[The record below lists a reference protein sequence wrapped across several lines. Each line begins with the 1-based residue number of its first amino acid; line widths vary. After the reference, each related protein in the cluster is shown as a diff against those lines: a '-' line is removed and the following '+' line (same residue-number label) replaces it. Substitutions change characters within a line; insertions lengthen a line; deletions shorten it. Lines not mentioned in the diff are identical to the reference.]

1 MLDLLR
7 RKAQSPYLQATVLVI
22 IVVFIFWGVGGQ
34 NSGALNAVATVN
46 GESITLQEFDQ
57 AFQRT
62 MDNYRN
68 QFGGN
73 LPKGFI
79 ESFNL
84 KKQVVHELIQKS
96 LLLQG
101 GKEMGLYVSNNEIQN
116 AIKEMTVFQ
125 NNGVFD
131 ATRYREVLKGSRL
144 TPTKFEA
151 GLQSDL
157 LLSKVGASL
166 AEFAR
171 VTPKELDD
179 RFRFDNSETR
189 LDYAVFKPEHY
200 TGKVNVSDEL
210 LAQYFDKNKEKYMT
224 PPQVKIKFL
233 SFMLKDEM
241 DKVTV
246 PAEEIEQ
253 YYTSHQEEFGQLEK
267 RRARHILL
275 KTTEQDKQTRRAEM
289 EKILA
294 RAKAGEDFSALA
306 RQFSEDGSA
315 AQGGDLGFFSR
326 GQMVQPFE
334 DAVFSLSKGGVSDIV
349 ETPFGLHIISLEDIQ
364 PANITPLA
372 GVKSAIE
379 NKLKKQ
385 QALNNAFEKA
395 NEAYEKIIFAGSL
408 AKYAENFKVP
418 LAETD
423 FFPQTAPPSS
433 LASNSA
439 VIDTAFSLKKG
450 ELSSIIDSPEGYS
463 VLFVED
469 RKEPAI
475 PALAEVQ
482 QQVKK
487 DFVEAEARTL
497 CQKDAEETFATIRDG
512 KDVDFLQKIQE
523 KGLTVHVSG
532 YFSRTKK
539 TSKDLPQELIT
550 AGLTLGAGAPYPATV
565 IAADNAFYICRFKDK
580 IDAGDNDEQARKA
593 FAARL
598 AMEKQKEVMDAW
610 IDYLT
615 KSGKITI
622 NEKYLN

>member
-22 IVVFIFWGVGGQ
+22 IVVFIFWGVGG
-34 NSGALNAVATVN
+34 NKSGALNAVATVN
-46 GESITLQEFDQ
+46 GEPITLQEFDQ

-62 MDNYRN
+62 MDNYRA

-96 LLLQG
+96 LLQQG
-101 GKEMGLYVSNNEIQN
+101 GQEMGIYVSNDEIQN

-157 LLSKVGASL
+157 LLTKVGSSL

-171 VTPKELDD
+171 VTPKEFDD
-179 RFRFDNSETR
+179 RFRFYNSETR
-189 LDYAVFKPEHY
+189 LDYAVFKPENY
-200 TGKVNVSDEL
+200 TGKVQASEESV
-210 LAQYFDKNKEKYMT
+210 AQYFEKNKEKYMT
-224 PPQVKIKFL
+224 EPQVKIKYL

-241 DKVTV
+241 NKITV
-246 PAEEIEQ
+246 PTEEIEQ
-253 YYTSHQEEFGQLEK
+253 YYKSHQDEFGQLEK
-267 RRARHILL
+267 RHARHILL
-275 KTTEQDKQTRRAEM
+275 KTTDQDKEKRRAEI

-315 AQGGDLGFFSR
+315 PQGGDLGFFGR

-334 DAVFSLSKGGVSDIV
+334 DAVFSLQKGGISDIV
-349 ETPFGLHIISLEDIQ
+349 ETPFGFHIIMVEDIQ

-372 GVKSAIE
+372 GAKSSIE
-379 NKLKKQ
+379 NKLKNQ

-408 AKYAENFKVP
+408 AKYSENFKVP
-418 LAETD
+418 LPETD

-433 LASNSA
+433 LASEPA
-439 VIDTAFSLKKG
+439 VIDSAFSLKKG
-450 ELSSIIDSPEGYS
+450 ELSSIIDSPAGYT

-475 PALAEVQ
+475 PALAEVK
-482 QQVKK
+482 QQVEK
-487 DFVEAEARTL
+487 DFVAAEAKTL
-497 CQKDAEETFATIRDG
+497 CQKDAEETLAALRDG

-523 KGLTVHVSG
+523 KGLSVHASD
-532 YFSRTKK
+532 YFSRTKR
-539 TSKDLPQELIT
+539 TSKDLPPEVVA
-550 AGLTLGAGAPYPATV
+550 AGLTLSADSPYPQTV

-580 IDAGDNDEQARKA
+580 IDVGDTNDRASKA
-593 FAARL
+593 FEARL

-610 IDYLT
+610 IDHLM

>member
-7 RKAQSPYLQATVLVI
+7 RKAQSPYLQGTVLVI

-34 NSGALNAVATVN
+34 NTGSFNAVATVN
-46 GESITLQEFDQ
+46 GESISLQEFDQ

-62 MDNYRN
+62 MDNYRD

-101 GKEMGLYVSNNEIQN
+101 GKEMGIYVSNDEIQN

-131 ATRYREVLKGSRL
+131 VTRYREVLKGSRL

-151 GLQSDL
+151 GLQSDML
-157 LLSKVGASL
+157 LTKVGTGL
-166 AEFAR
+166 AEFAQ

-189 LDYAVFKPEHY
+189 LDYAVFKPENY
-200 TGKVNVSDEL
+200 TGKVSVTDEL
-210 LAQYFDKNKEKYMT
+210 LAQYFEKNKEKYMT
-224 PPQVKIKFL
+224 QPQVKIKYL
-233 SFMLKDEM
+233 SFLLKDEM
-241 DKVTV
+241 NKITI
-246 PAEEIEQ
+246 PEAEVEQ
-253 YYTSHQEEFGQLEK
+253 YYNSHQEEFGQPEK
-267 RRARHILL
+267 RRARHIIL
-275 KTTEQDKQTRRAEM
+275 KTTDQDKQARRAEM

-294 RAKAGEDFSALA
+294 RAKAGEDFAALA
-306 RQFSEDGSA
+306 RQYSEDGSA
-315 AQGGDLGFFSR
+315 AQGGDLGFFGR
-326 GQMVQPFE
+326 GQMVKPFE
-334 DAVFSLSKGGVSDIV
+334 DAVFGLQKGEISNIV
-349 ETPFGLHIISLEDIQ
+349 ETQFGFHIMQLEDIQ

-372 GVKSAIE
+372 GAKSAIE

-385 QALNNAFEKA
+385 QALNSAFEKA

-408 AKYAENFKVP
+408 AKYAENFKVR

-423 FFPQTAPPSS
+423 FFTQTAPPAA
-433 LASNSA
+433 LANEPA
-439 VIDTAFSLKKG
+439 VIDTTFSLKKG
-450 ELSSIIDSPEGYS
+450 ELSSIIDSPEGYTI
-463 VLFVED
+463 LFVAD

-475 PALAEVQ
+475 PALAEVKE
-482 QQVKK
+482 QVAK
-487 DFVEAEARTL
+487 DFVAAEAKTL
-497 CQKDAEETFATIRDG
+497 CQKDAEETLAALRGG
-512 KDVDFLQKIQE
+512 KDVDFSQKMQE
-523 KGLTVHVSG
+523 KGVPVHASE
-532 YFSRTKK
+532 YFSRTTR
-539 TSKDLPQELIT
+539 TSKDLPQEVIT
-550 AGLTLGAGAPYPATV
+550 VGLTLNASSTYPEKV
-565 IAADNAFYICRFKDK
+565 ITADNAFYLCRFKDK
-580 IDAGDNDEQARKA
+580 KDVGDNDGQARKA
-593 FAARL
+593 FEAQL
-598 AMEKQKEVMDAW
+598 AMEKKKELMDAW

>member
-22 IVVFIFWGVGGQ
+22 IVVFVFWGVGGQ

-46 GESITLQEFDQ
+46 GEPITLQEFDQ

-62 MDNYRN
+62 MDNYRT

-73 LPKGFI
+73 LPKGFV
-79 ESFNL
+79 ESLNL

-101 GKEMGLYVSNNEIQN
+101 GQEMGIYVSNDEIQN

-131 ATRYREVLKGSRL
+131 VTRYKEVLKGSRL

-157 LLSKVGASL
+157 LLTKVGTSL

-189 LDYAVFKPEHY
+189 LDYAVFKPENY
-200 TGKVNVSDEL
+200 TGKVQMSEESV
-210 LAQYFDKNKEKYMT
+210 AQYFADNKEKYMT
-224 PPQVKIKFL
+224 APQVKIKYL
-233 SFMLKDEM
+233 TFMLKDEM

-246 PAEEIEQ
+246 PAEEIEL

-267 RRARHILL
+267 RHARHILL
-275 KTTEQDKQTRRAEM
+275 QTTDQDRETRRAEM

-315 AQGGDLGFFSR
+315 PQGGDLGFFGR

-334 DAVFSLSKGGVSDIV
+334 DAVFSLQKGGISDIV
-349 ETPFGLHIISLEDIQ
+349 ETPFGLHIIKLEDIQ

-372 GVKSAIE
+372 GAKSAIE
-379 NKLKKQ
+379 NKLKNQ

-408 AKYAENFKVP
+408 AKYAENFNVP

-423 FFPQTAPPSS
+423 FFPQTAPPSA
-433 LASNSA
+433 LAGEPA
-439 VIDTAFSLKKG
+439 VIDAAFSLKKG
-450 ELSSIIDSPEGYS
+450 ELSSIIDSPAGYA

-475 PALAEVQ
+475 PSLAEVK
-482 QQVKK
+482 QQVEK
-487 DFVEAEARTL
+487 DFIAAEAKTL
-497 CQKDAEETFATIRDG
+497 CQKDAEETLAALRDG

-523 KGLTVHVSG
+523 KGLSIHVSD
-532 YFSRTKK
+532 YFSRSKR
-539 TSKDLPQELIT
+539 TSKDLPQEVIA
-550 AGLTLGAGAPYPATV
+550 AGLTLSAGSPYPATV
-565 IAADNAFYICRFKDK
+565 IAADNAFYICRFKDRR
-580 IDAGDNDEQARKA
+580 DVGDDNEQARKA
-593 FAARL
+593 FEARL
-598 AMEKQKEVMDAW
+598 AMEKQQEVMDAW
-610 IDYLT
+610 IDYLM

>member
-22 IVVFIFWGVGGQ
+22 IVVFVFWGVGGN
-34 NSGALNAVATVN
+34 NSGARNAVATVN
-46 GESITLQEFDQ
+46 GEPITLQEFDQ

-62 MDNYRN
+62 MDNYRA

-101 GKEMGLYVSNNEIQN
+101 GKEMGIHVGNNEIQN

-125 NNGVFD
+125 KNGVFD

-151 GLQSDL
+151 GLQYDL
-157 LLSKVGASL
+157 LLTKVGSSL

-179 RFRFDNSETR
+179 RFRFGNSETR
-189 LDYAVFKPEHY
+189 LDYAVFKPEKY

-210 LAQYFDKNKEKYMT
+210 LAQYFEKNKEKYMT
-224 PPQVKIKFL
+224 APQVKIKFL

-241 DKVTV
+241 DKIAV

-253 YYTSHQEEFGQLEK
+253 YYTSHQEEFGQQEK

-275 KTTEQDKQTRRAEM
+275 KTTDQDKQARRAEI

-315 AQGGDLGFFSR
+315 AQGGDLGFFGR
-326 GQMVQPFE
+326 GQLVQTFE
-334 DAVFSLSKGGVSDIV
+334 DAVFSLQKGGISDIV
-349 ETPFGLHIISLEDIQ
+349 ETPFGFHIIWLEDIQ

-372 GVKSAIE
+372 GVKS
-379 NKLKKQ
+379 
-385 QALNNAFEKA
+385 
-395 NEAYEKIIFAGSL
+395 
-408 AKYAENFKVP
+408 
-418 LAETD
+418 
-423 FFPQTAPPSS
+423 
-433 LASNSA
+433 
-439 VIDTAFSLKKG
+439 
-450 ELSSIIDSPEGYS
+450 SI
-463 VLFVED
+463 
-469 RKEPAI
+469 
-475 PALAEVQ
+475 
-482 QQVKK
+482 
-487 DFVEAEARTL
+487 
-497 CQKDAEETFATIRDG
+497 
-512 KDVDFLQKIQE
+512 
-523 KGLTVHVSG
+523 
-532 YFSRTKK
+532 
-539 TSKDLPQELIT
+539 
-550 AGLTLGAGAPYPATV
+550 
-565 IAADNAFYICRFKDK
+565 
-580 IDAGDNDEQARKA
+580 
-593 FAARL
+593 
-598 AMEKQKEVMDAW
+598 
-610 IDYLT
+610 
-615 KSGKITI
+615 
-622 NEKYLN
+622 

>member
-22 IVVFIFWGVGGQ
+22 IVVFIFWGVGGK
-34 NSGALNAVATVN
+34 NKGSLNAVATVN
-46 GESITLQEFDQ
+46 GEPITLQEFDQ

-62 MDNYRN
+62 MDNYRA

-101 GKEMGLYVSNNEIQN
+101 GKEMGIHVGNNEIQN

-125 NNGVFD
+125 KNGVFD

-157 LLSKVGASL
+157 LLTKVGSSL

-189 LDYAVFKPEHY
+189 LDYAVFKPGNY

-210 LAQYFDKNKEKYMT
+210 LAQYFEKNKEKYMT
-224 PPQVKIKFL
+224 PPQVKIKYL

-241 DKVTV
+241 DKIAV

-253 YYTSHQEEFGQLEK
+253 YYTSHQEEFGQQEK

-275 KTTEQDKQTRRAEM
+275 KTTDQDKQARRAEI

-315 AQGGDLGFFSR
+315 AQGGDLGFFGR
-326 GQMVQPFE
+326 GQLVQPFE
-334 DAVFSLSKGGVSDIV
+334 DAVFSLQKGGISDIV
-349 ETPFGLHIISLEDIQ
+349 ETPFGFHIIWLEDIQ
-364 PANITPLA
+364 PANITPRA
-372 GVKSAIE
+372 GVKSSIE

-395 NEAYEKIIFAGSL
+395 NAAYEKIIFAGSL
-408 AKYAENFKVP
+408 AKYAENFKMP
-418 LAETD
+418 LSETD
-423 FFPQTAPPSS
+423 FSPQTAPPSS
-433 LASNSA
+433 LANNPA
-439 VIDTAFSLKKG
+439 VIETAFSLKKG
-450 ELSSIIDSPEGYS
+450 ELSSIIDSPEGYT

-475 PALAEVQ
+475 PALAEVK
-482 QQVKK
+482 QQVEK
-487 DFVEAEARTL
+487 DFIEAEAKTL
-497 CQKDAEETFATIRDG
+497 CQKDAEETLAALREG

-523 KGLTVHVSG
+523 KKLTVHASD
-532 YFSRTKK
+532 YFSRTKR
-539 TSKDLPQELIT
+539 TSKDLPQEVIT
-550 AGLTLGAGAPYPATV
+550 AGLTLGDSSPYPEKV

-580 IDAGDNDEQARKA
+580 IEAGDNDDQARKA
-593 FAARL
+593 FEARL
-598 AMEKQKEVMDAW
+598 AMEKQKKVMDAW